1 MAATLGS
8 AIKANSQSVFLKK
21 ILVSLWPP
29 FAKIN
34 VSHISSSSFP
44 LVTSIRIF
52 DLNIQLFYPKLQ
64 KGKRAEQFYELMGF
78 LYYVYGWR
86 NPHKGLSMF
95 LKILARNKSSRV
107 FWQEGN
113 ADGRFGF
120 LTKLKSVIRA
130 FGVANLEIKG
140 IYYPMTICP
149 FNELIGTEVV
159 TTRASLTTMNGR

>member
-1 MAATLGS
+1 M
-8 AIKANSQSVFLKK
+8 
-21 ILVSLWPP
+21 
-29 FAKIN
+29 
-34 VSHISSSSFP
+34 
-44 LVTSIRIF
+44 F

-64 KGKRAEQFYELMGF
+64 KEKRAEQFYELMGF
-78 LYYVYGWR
+78 LYYVYGWK
-86 NPHKGLSMF
+86 NPHKGLSML
-95 LKILARNKSSRV
+95 LKILARNKSWRV

-159 TTRASLTTMNGR
+159 TTRASLTTMNGRWKIFSRPILYSMG